1 MDVNGD
7 HILITDVDLGS
18 LQIVS
23 PGKGRSVR
31 EVRYIRRLTER
42 Q

>member
-23 PGKGRSVR
+23 PGKVDQYVRS
-31 EVRYIRRLTER
+31 EILDG
-42 Q
+42 